1 MFFYDD
7 NRRKRHR
14 AFLAVLA
21 LLVSFL
27 VIPASHVQ
35 AADAALYPM
44 YQRAVDFPQG
54 DLSRLAQVLRKAQA
68 GEEITIGF

>member
-27 VIPASHVQ
+27 VIPAGHVQ
-35 AADAALYPM
+35 AADAAQCISAP
-44 YQRAVDFPQG
+44 
-54 DLSRLAQVLRKAQA
+54 
-68 GEEITIGF
+68 